1 MGKTGMA
8 SVGGGIGAGAMSGGG
23 GGIGQFLMGGQKRLE
38 DLNMLTPQQ
47 QQFLGGALGGPEMG
61 QQAGAAY
68 QQMLQPYD
76 PKQYEDV
83 FQKSIVDPAMQQY
96 QRQVLPAIQQRFVD
110 ADAGSSSALNQALSQ
125 SASDLTTGF
134 GQQYGDFFRQQQAR
148 QQAALSGL
156 GGLATQQTFT
166 PQIQQSG
173 GILGPLIGAA
183 GQLGGGYMMSSEEVK
198 ENIRDYSKGLD
209 IVSKLDVKMYDY
221 IEKVGG
227 QKDKVGVIA
236 EKVPPEIQGEID
248 GIRAVDLYGLVGL
261 LINSVK
267 ELNEKIVHLEGT
279 CQHQ

>member
-1 MGKTGMA
+1 
-8 SVGGGIGAGAMSGGG
+8 
-23 GGIGQFLMGGQKRLE
+23 
-38 DLNMLTPQQ
+38 
-47 QQFLGGALGGPEMG
+47 
-61 QQAGAAY
+61 
-68 QQMLQPYD
+68 MLQPYD

-96 QRQVLPAIQQRFVD
+96 QQQVLPAIQQRFVD

-125 SASDLTTGF
+125 SASDLTKGF
-134 GQQYGDFFRQQQAR
+134 GQQYGNFFQQQQAN
-148 QQAALSGL
+148 QQAALQGL

-166 PQIQQSG
+166 PQIQQRG

-209 IVSKLDVKMYDY
+209 VIGKLDVKIYDY

-227 QKDKVGVIA
+227 QKNKVGVIA
-236 EKVPPEIQGEID
+236 EKVPKEITGEID
-248 GIRAVDLYGLVGL
+248 GIKSVDLYGLIGL

-267 ELNEKIVHLEGT
+267 ELNGKIVQLEGT